1 MVVAV
6 VVVDIQP
13 VLLGLAVAA
22 LAQAH
27 PVVRVFLGRQT
38 LAVAAVVVVKLLEMA
53 AQVVQVS

>member
-13 VLLGLAVAA
+13 VLLGLAVAV

-27 PVVRVFLGRQT
+27 PVVRVFLERQT

-53 AQVVQVS
+53 AQVVLV